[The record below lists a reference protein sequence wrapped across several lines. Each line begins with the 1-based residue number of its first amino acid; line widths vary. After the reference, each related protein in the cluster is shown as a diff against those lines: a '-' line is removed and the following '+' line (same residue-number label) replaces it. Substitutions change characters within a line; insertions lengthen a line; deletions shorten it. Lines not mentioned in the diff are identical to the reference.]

1 MPGTLT
7 QICRLVL
14 LLTFLLAERPAA
26 GQYKIKGYV
35 QGNTVWLSTIDPDS
49 AEDEGLEAIGKAIGD
64 ASVVMLGEQ
73 DHGDAPTYLAKT
85 RIIRYLHEK
94 MGFNVLAFESD
105 FFGLNEGW
113 QRLPKTAP
121 AIDSFI
127 RSNIFPI
134 WTECNTCR
142 ELLYSYI
149 PGTYKT
155 DRPLQLAGMDNQLI
169 LRYSVRH
176 LAGWLD
182 SVMRDLRLPIV
193 STPVYSGAI
202 LPMIDSARW
211 WDKSDSV
218 VMLKRGVWLDTISAQ
233 AARVLKPEDLRM
245 VVIRNLVALSKE
257 YGGLENDDRMMVN
270 AARDIQMGRNLG
282 WLADTRYAG
291 QKIIVWAANWH
302 IARIA
307 GNFPHWT
314 QTLPTMGGEFEQN
327 SVHRREVYTIG
338 FTSIE
343 GKAGRLGAPVY
354 NVPGPGFLS
363 FERWLWHDLDY
374 AFVDFRPYNRQ
385 HPRDAAA
392 FPLSAFGH
400 RPYWAVWN
408 RVFDGVICIR
418 KMYPCTR

>member
-1 MPGTLT
+1 MSALSARN
-7 QICRLVL
+7 CL
-14 LLTFLLAERPAA
+14 LLILLFAVEAA
-26 GQYKIKGYV
+26 TGQYKIKQYV

-49 AEDEGLEAIGKAIGD
+49 ADDSGLEAIGKAIGD
-64 ASVVMLGEQ
+64 ARVVMLGEQ

-85 RIIRYLHEK
+85 RLIKYLHEK
-94 MGFNVLAFESD
+94 MGFNVLVFESD
-105 FFGLNEGW
+105 FFALNLGW
-113 QRLPKTAP
+113 ERLTKEEQAM
-121 AIDSFI
+121 IDFI
-127 RSNIFPI
+127 RGDILPV
-134 WTECNTCR
+134 WTGCNTCQ
-142 ELLYSYI
+142 ELFNSYI

-155 DRPLQLAGMDNQLI
+155 DRPLELAGVDNQLI
-169 LRYSVRH
+169 LRYSVSH

-193 STPVYSGAI
+193 SSPVYSSEI
-202 LPMIDSARW
+202 LPTIDSARW
-211 WDKSDSV
+211 WDRGDSLAMV
-218 VMLKRGVWLDTISAQ
+218 KRGVWLDTISAQ
-233 AARVLKPEDLRM
+233 AARVLKPEDFRM
-245 VVIRNLVALSKE
+245 MVIRNLVALSKE

-282 WLADTRYAG
+282 WLTDTRYAG

-307 GNFPHWT
+307 GNFPHWAR
-314 QTLPTMGGEFEQN
+314 TLPTMGGEFEQDT
-327 SVHRREVYTIG
+327 VHRREVYTIG

-343 GKAGRLGAPVY
+343 GKAGRLGGPVY

-374 AFVDFRPYNRQ
+374 AFVDFRPFNRQ

-400 RPYWAVWN
+400 HPYWAVWN

>member
-1 MPGTLT
+1 MRAMSVRN
-7 QICRLVL
+7 CL
-14 LLTFLLAERPAA
+14 LLIFLFVVEEAA
-26 GQYKIKGYV
+26 TGQYKMKEYV

-49 AEDEGLEAIGKAIGD
+49 ADDSGLEAIGKAIGD
-64 ASVVMLGEQ
+64 ARVVMLGEQ

-85 RIIRYLHEK
+85 RIIKYLHEK

-105 FFGLNEGW
+105 FFALNQGW
-113 QRLPKTAP
+113 ERLPKTAP

-127 RSNIFPI
+127 RADIFPI

-142 ELLYSYI
+142 ELFYSYI

-155 DRPLQLAGMDNQLI
+155 DTPLELAGVDNQLI
-169 LRYSVRH
+169 LRYSVGH

-193 STPVYSGAI
+193 TAPGYSSEI

-211 WDKSDSV
+211 WDNGDSMAMV
-218 VMLKRGVWLDTISAQ
+218 KRGLWLDTMSAQ
-233 AARVLKPEDLRM
+233 AARVLKPEDFRM
-245 VVIRNLVALSKE
+245 MVIRNLIALSKE
-257 YGGLENDDRMMVN
+257 YGGLGSDDRMMVN
-270 AARDIQMGRNLG
+270 SARDLQMGRNLR
-282 WLADTRYAG
+282 WLADTRYPG

-314 QTLPTMGGEFEQN
+314 QTLPTMGGEFERD
-327 SVHRREVYTIG
+327 SAHRREVYTIG

-343 GKAGRLGAPVY
+343 GKAGRLGAQAY
-354 NVPGPGFLS
+354 TVPGPGFLS

-374 AFVDFRPYNRQ
+374 GFVDFRPYNHQ

-400 RPYWAVWN
+400 HPYWAVWN